1 MKQATD
7 TEKNNSLGQIRLY
20 TADRMVKQIQLTCK
34 LRLDYSNRNKLR
46 IAAQIKNDISSKKT
60 SDSDLIQDKCQ
71 AT

>member
-7 TEKNNSLGQIRLY
+7 TERNNSLRQTILY
-20 TADRMVKQIQLTCK
+20 TADRTDSVNK

-46 IAAQIKNDISSKKT
+46 IATQIKNNVSTQDET
-60 SDSDLIQDKCQ
+60 SDSDLIQDKYK

>member
-7 TEKNNSLGQIRLY
+7 TERNNSLGQTRLY
-20 TADRMVKQIQLTCK
+20 TTDRTDSVNK

-46 IAAQIKNDISSKKT
+46 IATQIKNDVSTQDKT
-60 SDSDLIQDKCQ
+60 SDSDLIQDKYK

>member
-7 TEKNNSLGQIRLY
+7 TERNNSLGQTRLY
-20 TADRMVKQIQLTCK
+20 TADRTDSVNK

-46 IAAQIKNDISSKKT
+46 IATQIKNDVSTQDET
-60 SDSDLIQDKCQ
+60 SDSDLIQDKYK

>member
-7 TEKNNSLGQIRLY
+7 TERNNSLGQTRLY
-20 TADRMVKQIQLTCK
+20 TADRTDSVNK

-46 IAAQIKNDISSKKT
+46 IATQIKNDVSTKDET
-60 SDSDLIQDKCQ
+60 SDSDLIQDKYK